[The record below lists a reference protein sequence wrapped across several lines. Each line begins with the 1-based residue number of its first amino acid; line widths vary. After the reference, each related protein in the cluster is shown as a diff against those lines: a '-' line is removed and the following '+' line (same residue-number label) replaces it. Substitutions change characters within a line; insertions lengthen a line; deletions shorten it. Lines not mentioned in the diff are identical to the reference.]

1 MCHRVSPCFC
11 MLHHFGHWN
20 GDFSVGSFCI
30 EAAFHDKTA
39 RFLASFSSE
48 SCTRLATCIATHGA
62 SSLTSQQESG
72 GKPVVDSGG
81 FQLGNCER
89 RRATKYLLVWRVLQ
103 NSHPQLL
110 PFKDSRAPC
119 KFSMS
124 SFGEAIFRTWTSWTR
139 NLTG

>member
-1 MCHRVSPCFC
+1 

-89 RRATKYLLVWRVLQ
+89 RRATKYLPRVARTTKLTSSVVALQ
-103 NSHPQLL
+103 RFQGSMQIFHVFIRRSNLPNLDKLDKESHRLKRRL
-110 PFKDSRAPC
+110 HED
-119 KFSMS
+119 
-124 SFGEAIFRTWTSWTR
+124 
-139 NLTG
+139 